1 MVLCRLRCDV
11 LCYDYSGYG
20 LSTGSPSELN
30 FYSDAEAAVEVLRER
45 YGHRDANTL
54 LYGLSLGTVAC
65 VKLAADGMARSRSRS
80 RSSRSPKQRNRRQF
94 AGVVLQAPLAS
105 AGRCAW
111 SGFQWLP
118 CVDRFNSAGRIGR
131 VRCPVM
137 VVHDVMDDVVPYQHG
152 QTLCR
157 LCPTA
162 WPLVVTVGMG
172 HIVPF
177 DRIQDDVQEF
187 VDKVVTC

>member
-1 MVLCRLRCDV
+1 M

-30 FYSDAEAAVEVLRER
+30 FYSDAEAAVDELRER
-45 YGHRDANTL
+45 YGYQAQNTV
-54 LYGLSLGTVAC
+54 LYGLSLGTAAC
-65 VKLAADGMARSRSRS
+65 VKLAADWIT
-80 RSSRSPKQRNRRQF
+80 SSRPPDRRRQF

-111 SGFQWLP
+111 SGFRWMP
-118 CVDRFNSAGRIGR
+118 CVDRFNSASRIGR
-131 VRCPVM
+131 VRCPVL
-137 VVHDVMDDVVPYQHG
+137 VVHDVMDDVVPFQHG
-152 QTLCR
+152 LTLCR

-162 WPLVVTVGMG
+162 WPLAITVGMG

-177 DRIQDDVQEF
+177 ERIQNNVQDFMDNVIRGLADVEN
-187 VDKVVTC
+187 VK